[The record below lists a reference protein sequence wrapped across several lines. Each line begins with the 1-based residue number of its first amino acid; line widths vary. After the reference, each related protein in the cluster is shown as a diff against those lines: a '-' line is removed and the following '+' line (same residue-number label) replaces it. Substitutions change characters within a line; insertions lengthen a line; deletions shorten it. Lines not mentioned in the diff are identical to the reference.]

1 MGKPPSEFMGLQHIA
16 LKVHDIK
23 AGIDFYVNKLGFT
36 VSEIYPPGTVEGF
49 PFGLC
54 FMRCTNLHHD
64 VNLIFWPEGEIDAPE
79 GNSFEAARVGMHHLA
94 LRLASKKDF
103 GAWEAY
109 LQEEGIEV
117 IYGPVVHSP
126 THPDGDGL
134 WGENRALYFCDPS
147 GNTIELFCDMAEMDP
162 DTNRVNE
169 AFFRAR
175 LERDGYSRNEADP
188 QAAWKQDYSFLDNYK

>member
-1 MGKPPSEFMGLQHIA
+1 MGKPPSGFMGLQHIA

-36 VSEIYPPGTVEGF
+36 VSEIHPPGTVEGF

-54 FMRCTNLHHD
+54 FMRCTSLHHD
-64 VNLIFWPEGEIDAPE
+64 VNLIFWPDGEIDAPGE
-79 GNSFEAARVGMHHLA
+79 NSFESAQAGLHHLA

-103 GAWEAY
+103 DAWDAY
-109 LQEEGIEV
+109 LRNEGIEI

-126 THPDGDGL
+126 AHPEGDGL

-147 GNTIELFCDMAEMDP
+147 GNAIELFCDMSEMDP

-169 AFFRAR
+169 TLFRDR
-175 LERDGYSRNEADP
+175 LESDGHQRDAANPPE
-188 QAAWKQDYSFLDNYK
+188 AWKPDYSFLDNYK

>member
-79 GNSFEAARVGMHHLA
+79 GNSFEAARAGMHHLA

-134 WGENRALYFCDPS
+134 FEGCATRPLIKNFGFVKPEGGDFVQSEYFKGYAETDTDGTVTFFEWTEVS
-147 GNTIELFCDMAEMDP
+147 TFKNTVPGF
-162 DTNRVNE
+162 N
-169 AFFRAR
+169 
-175 LERDGYSRNEADP
+175 
-188 QAAWKQDYSFLDNYK
+188 